1 MIKISVASE
10 IGHAINKLKTVA
22 EAKQFRFSV
31 AKALTTTAAEVQKEV
46 RKNMPQRFTLRR
58 QWVVNGIRIE
68 RATKDNLTATV
79 YSKDVFMGRQEVGGT
94 KAPKYDQHLAIPMRA
109 VRRYKSQ
116 LINPADLPSNLGK
129 AEFSVKR
136 GKKEVTRRGAGG
148 SVFKLV
154 SNGRTFLCRR
164 RNGQVEL
171 LYMLVPRAHVG
182 KRLGLGD
189 DAQKVARLRFSQN
202 LKDAMEFAM
211 RTAR

>member
-10 IGHAINKLKTVA
+10 IQKAMGQLQTIA

-31 AKALTTTAAEVQKEV
+31 AKALTTTASDVQKEV
-46 RKNMPQRFTLRR
+46 RKNMSSRFTLRR
-58 QWVVNGIRIE
+58 QWVVQGIRIE
-68 RATKDNLTATV
+68 KATKENLTATV

-94 KAPKYDQHLAIPMRA
+94 KLPKYDQHLAIPMRA

-116 LINPADLPSNLGK
+116 MINPADLPSNLGK

-136 GKKEVTRRGAGG
+136 GKKDVARRGAGG

-164 RNGQVEL
+164 RNGQVEV
-171 LYMLVPRAHVG
+171 LYMLVPRAQVN

-189 DAQKVARLRFSQN
+189 DAQKVARLRFTQN
-202 LKDAMEFAM
+202 LQDALAYAM